1 MNKSIEKQSVS
12 FLKRLL
18 QILLITIGIALLGLL
33 IHGAN
38 TWCNYVELFNIT
50 EINIIGNS
58 ILSNQEI
65 LRLANVHTDT
75 SLRSINIQA
84 VQERLESNPYVKAA
98 AVSRELPN
106 RLNILIS
113 ERIPICYINHNSLFL
128 LDKDGIILP
137 IPDQAI
143 GTNLP
148 VISGFENDSVD
159 YHPGFYVPNQ
169 NILNIV
175 ETISKTLITMP
186 DLFSEISE
194 IHYWKDDNCILYTV
208 KGGTPIFFGKKKLS
222 EQLDI
227 LAHFQN
233 RLQGKRNL
241 SDYQYLD
248 LRWEKQIVAKERRS

>member
-1 MNKSIEKQSVS
+1 MNKSVEKQSVS
-12 FLKRLL
+12 LLKRLL
-18 QILLITIGIALLGLL
+18 EILSITIGITLFGLL
-33 IHGAN
+33 IQGSN
-38 TWCNYVELFNIT
+38 TWCNYVELFDIT
-50 EINIIGNS
+50 EINIIGNT

-75 SLRSINIQA
+75 SLRSINIPA
-84 VQERLESNPYVKAA
+84 VQKRLESNPYVKAA

-106 RLNILIS
+106 RLNVLIS
-113 ERIPICYINHNSLFL
+113 ERIPICYINHNSLLL

-137 IPDQAI
+137 IPEQAI

-159 YHPGFYVPNQ
+159 YYPGFYVPNQ

-175 ETISKTLITMP
+175 ETISQALITMP
-186 DLFSEISE
+186 DLFSQISE
-194 IHYWKDDNCILYTV
+194 IHYWKDDSCILYTV
-208 KGGTPIFFGKKKLS
+208 KDGTPIFFGKKKLS